1 MKKGIFLLFLTAIYL
16 QVHAQNMP
24 GLRLPIP
31 GDGSELL
38 GKLEKSKPGIEQVE
52 ILLQLG
58 QYYLLLPGEE
68 LVDMNKAMHYA
79 NKARVLATRNNF
91 TDGYHAAL
99 IVTGNVYSETG
110 NWDANA
116 RVLDSAIAGIDKE
129 WHSKK
134 PDELPEREL
143 RLLIQLGEAYM
154 HHNKTDIAEKYFLEA
169 IAFCKTKGFTKL
181 HYIYDRLAIVQLLNN
196 NWNRVLYYQ
205 LEAIKSM
212 ETCGDFAS
220 AAWFYSRIG
229 FTYRIIGQFQKAI
242 EYYDQAYSYYKK
254 KPSGVIFEL
263 GFLHAEAMT
272 KLGRAK
278 DGIAQMLEK
287 CQAYT
292 PRSNQDK
299 RHFEDALGTCYRVLK
314 QYDSAEVHY
323 LNLIKY
329 QREDRLYDIMD
340 VKRTLGQ
347 LYIEWGKYAKA
358 KPYLD
363 ECLASGFFTNSAHFY
378 FLLFKS
384 DSAAGNHLLAMRHLM
399 RNKEIDEDA
408 YQETKVRE
416 NRELQIK
423 YETEKKDKDIRI
435 KEQDILLLTNLS
447 QLQRQ
452 RMEQAQLKF
461 SFDSLAKEQNI
472 QMLSTESAKKD
483 KNILLKQQRLELL
496 AKQDQLKQAK
506 LQAANWLKDV
516 TLVGILLLFIILGL
530 LYNQYRIKQKNN
542 KEISN
547 KNLTLEH
554 LLEEKEWLLKEVHHR
569 VKNNLH
575 TIMSLLQSQ
584 SAYLK
589 DDALKAVQHSQHRV
603 YAMSLIHQKLYQN
616 DESTNINMMLYL
628 PELLEYLRD
637 SFDIK
642 QQIQITTDIRD
653 IHLDI
658 SKAIPVGLI
667 LNEAVTNAIKY
678 AFPGDRRGQITISM
692 ERIADKRIKLSI
704 ADNGI
709 GIPDNWNK
717 IQRNSLGLRLMKG
730 LSDDVRGN
738 FNLENTN
745 GTTITLEFQEELF
758 SFEPRKTR
766 KNILEPNS

>member
-1 MKKGIFLLFLTAIYL
+1 MKKGSILLLLTTFYL
-16 QVHAQNMP
+16 QAIAQNIP
-24 GLRLPIP
+24 GLRIPIP
-31 GDGSELL
+31 GEESELL
-38 GKLEKSKPGIEQVE
+38 TKLEKSKPGIEQVE
-52 ILLQLG
+52 ILLRLG

-68 LVDMNKAMHYA
+68 LVDMNRAMHYA
-79 NKARVLATRNNF
+79 NKARVLATRLNF

-116 RVLDSAIAGIDKE
+116 KVLDSAIAGIDKE
-129 WHSKK
+129 WHNKK
-134 PDELPEREL
+134 PGELPEREL

-154 HHNKTDIAEKYFLEA
+154 HHYKTDIAEKYFLEA

-181 HYIYDRLAIVQLLNN
+181 HYIHDRLAVVQILKND
-196 NWNRVLYYQ
+196 WNRILYYR
-205 LEAIKSM
+205 LESVKTM
-212 ETCGDFAS
+212 EATGDLAS
-220 AAWFYSRIG
+220 AAWFYSKLG

-242 EYYDQAYSYYKK
+242 EYYDLAYSYYKK
-254 KPSGVIFEL
+254 RPSSVIFEL
-263 GFLHAEAMT
+263 GFLEAEAMT
-272 KLGRAK
+272 KVERAK
-278 DGIAQMLEK
+278 EGIAQMVEK
-287 CQAYT
+287 CQVYP
-292 PRSNQDK
+292 PRTNLEK
-299 RHFEDALGTCYRVLK
+299 RLVEEALGTCYRVLG
-314 QYDSAEVHY
+314 QYDSAEVHF
-323 LNLIKY
+323 LNYIRY
-329 QREDRLYDIMD
+329 QREDRPYDQMEA
-340 VKRTLGQ
+340 KKYLAQ
-347 LYIEWGKYAKA
+347 LYVECGKYAKA

-363 ECLASGFFTNSAHFY
+363 ECLTSGFFANSAHFY

-399 RNKEIDEDA
+399 RNKEIDENA

-461 SFDSLAKEQNI
+461 SYDSLAKEQNI
-472 QMLSTESAKKD
+472 QLLSTESAKKD
-483 KNILLKQQRLELL
+483 KDILLKQQRLELL

-506 LQAANWLKDV
+506 LQAVNWLKDV

-530 LYNQYRIKQKNN
+530 LYNQYLIKQRNN
-542 KEISN
+542 KEISS

-642 QQIQITTDIRD
+642 QRIQITTAIRD

-678 AFPGDRRGQITISM
+678 AFPGGRRGEIKISM
-692 ERIADKRIKLSI
+692 ERIADKRIRLSI
-704 ADNGI
+704 SDNGI

-717 IQRNSLGLRLMKG
+717 MQRDSLGLRLMKG
-730 LSDDVRGN
+730 LSDDVRGD
-738 FNLENTN
+738 FRIENTG
-745 GTTITLEFQEELF
+745 GTQITLEFREELF
-758 SFEPRKTR
+758 SFEPRKI
-766 KNILEPNS
+766 KKILEPNS